1 MPVSLDV
8 RFIFPLCAYLLG
20 SIPFGLLIARTRGI
34 DIRGA
39 GSGNIGATN
48 VARVVGK
55 MWGFFTLCL
64 DLVKGLLPVLVYK
77 VFVQDGPDD
86 VLFLA
91 ITGFT
96 AVAGHC
102 YSIFLRLHGGKGV
115 ATAAGVFL
123 GLCPYAVLLAAV
135 VFSLVLKKWG
145 YVSLGSLTATI
156 ALPVFFHFLCG
167 STYLEVMAWAIAII
181 IWIKHRDNIRRLI
194 NGEEKGFKVQAQ
206 GP

>member
-1 MPVSLDV
+1 MLLDN
-8 RFIFPLCAYLLG
+8 RFIFPLFAYLLG
-20 SIPFGLLIARTRGI
+20 SIPFGLLIARTKGI
-34 DIRGA
+34 DIRGK

-55 MWGFFTLCL
+55 IWGLFTLCL
-64 DLVKGLLPVLVYK
+64 DLLKGLLPVLIYRALIREA
-77 VFVQDGPDD
+77 PDD

-91 ITGFT
+91 LTGFM
-96 AVAGHC
+96 AVVGHC
-102 YSIFLRLHGGKGV
+102 YSLFLRFHGGKGV

-123 GLCPYAVLLAAV
+123 GLCPYAVLLAALAFLL
-135 VFSLVLKKWG
+135 VFKKWG
-145 YVSLGSLTATI
+145 YVSLGSLTAAIT
-156 ALPVFFHFLCG
+156 LPIFFHFLCR